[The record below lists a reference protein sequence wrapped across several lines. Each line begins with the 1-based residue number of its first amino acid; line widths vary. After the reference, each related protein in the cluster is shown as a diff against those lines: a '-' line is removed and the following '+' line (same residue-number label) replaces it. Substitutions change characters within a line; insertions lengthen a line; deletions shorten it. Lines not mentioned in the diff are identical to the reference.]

1 MESTQSTGTAEAGKR
16 PTLLTVLCILS
27 FIAAGFG
34 IIGYLGAIAAV
45 GLVAAAASSLDGAA
59 GAMMATAGPSA
70 GLLWAYI
77 IVGFVTTLIAL
88 FGVIK
93 MWKMKKSGFMMYA
106 VGVGAATI
114 MNIITYGFGASI
126 VGIIITGAFIA
137 LYGMNLKHMK

>member
-34 IIGYLGAIAAV
+34 LLAYIGAIAAV
-45 GLVAAAASSLDGAA
+45 GMVSAAVSGMEGA
-59 GAMMATAGPSA
+59 GAVMASAGPSA
-70 GLLWAYI
+70 GLIWAYI
-77 IVGFVTTLIAL
+77 IVGFVTTLVAL
-88 FGVIK
+88 FGVLK
-93 MWKMKKSGFMMYA
+93 MWKLQKSGFMIYA
-106 VGVGAATI
+106 VAVGASTI
-114 MNIITYGFGASI
+114 MGIVYSGFGASI